1 MADIYQ
7 TAWAILKDRVA
18 RSRKQ
23 SIPRTELLTW
33 QLQALEAA
41 VDKFY
46 FEGKNLVADPGAYRG
61 EQEKA

>member
-1 MADIYQ
+1 MPDIYQ

-46 FEGKNLVADPGAYRG
+46 FESQHG

>member
-1 MADIYQ
+1 MSNIYQ

-41 VDKFY
+41 VDRFY
-46 FEGKNLVADPGAYRG
+46 FEKADLVADPGAYRG
-61 EQEKA
+61 KQEEA

>member
-1 MADIYQ
+1 MPDIYQ

-41 VDKFY
+41 VDRFY
-46 FEGKNLVADPGAYRG
+46 HEEKNLVADPGAYRG
-61 EQEKA
+61 EQKEA